1 MRECQTW
8 AIHRRDEKRIDM
20 MSFRPRWLLMAA
32 LAVFLACHAY
42 AAAILMRGERP
53 MSPQAQL
60 MSGPME

>member
-1 MRECQTW
+1 
-8 AIHRRDEKRIDM
+8 M